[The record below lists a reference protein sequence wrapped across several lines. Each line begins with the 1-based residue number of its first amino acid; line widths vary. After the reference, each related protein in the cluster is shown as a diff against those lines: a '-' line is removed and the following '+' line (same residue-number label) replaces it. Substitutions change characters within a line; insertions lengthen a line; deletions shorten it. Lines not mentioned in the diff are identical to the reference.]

1 MKLQK
6 LSQRRQRTV
15 ARPVEVRGMGFL
27 TGADVRLCF
36 KPAPGDTGVVF
47 VRTDLL
53 PAVRIPARLDH
64 VIGTQRRT
72 TLGIG
77 TTQVALV
84 EHVLAALAGFRID
97 NCIVELDAPEPPGLD
112 GSSGAFSAAL
122 HQAGAEV
129 QQAWRTIWG
138 VQEMVMVTAGSASM
152 ALEPGPVDNFR
163 ISYFL
168 DYGIDSPIGR
178 QNFSSP
184 INPETFANEL
194 ANCRT
199 FLLEYEA
206 LELRRQGYG
215 ARVTTADLL
224 VIGAG
229 GPINNR
235 FRFHNEMAR
244 HKALDI
250 VGDLSVLGGDLCGHL
265 VACRSGHPLNLT
277 LLEALTANADQPT
290 RCAA

>member
-15 ARPVEVRGMGFL
+15 SRPVEVRGMGFL

-36 KPAPGDTGVVF
+36 KPAPADTGIVF
-47 VRTDLL
+47 VRTDLS
-53 PAVRIPARLDH
+53 PAVRIPARLAH
-64 VIGTQRRT
+64 VVGTQRRT

-97 NCIVELDAPEPPGLD
+97 NCLVELNAPEPPGLD
-112 GSSGAFSAAL
+112 GSAGAFSAAL
-122 HQAGAEV
+122 HQTGAEV

-138 VQEMVMVTAGSASM
+138 VEELVMVSAGTASM
-152 ALEPGPVDNFR
+152 ALEPGPVDEFR

-168 DYGIDSPIGR
+168 DYGMESPIGR
-178 QNFSSP
+178 QSCSSL

-215 ARVTTADLL
+215 PRVTTADLL
-224 VIGAG
+224 VIGSN
-229 GPINNR
+229 GPINNQLR
-235 FRFHNEMAR
+235 YHNEMAR

-250 VGDLSVLGGDLCGHL
+250 VGDLSLLGGDLCGHL
-265 VACRSGHPLNLT
+265 VACRSGHPLNMT
-277 LLEALTANADQPT
+277 LLQALTASADYPA

>member
-1 MKLQK
+1 MKLEK

-15 ARPVEVRGMGFL
+15 ARPVEVRGVGFL

-36 KPAPGDTGVVF
+36 RPATPDTGIAF
-47 VRTDLL
+47 IRTDLN
-53 PAVRIPARLDH
+53 PAVRIPARLEH
-64 VIGTQRRT
+64 VVGTQRRT

-84 EHVLAALAGFRID
+84 EHVMAALAGFRID
-97 NCIVELDAPEPPGLD
+97 NCLVELNAAEPPGLD
-112 GSSGAFSAAL
+112 GSSGAFTRAL
-122 HQAGAEV
+122 YEAGAEV
-129 QQAWRTIWG
+129 QQAWRSVWG
-138 VQEMVMVTAGSASM
+138 VKELVTVASGNASM
-152 ALEPGPVDNFR
+152 SLEPGRPDEFR

-178 QNFSSP
+178 QNYSSV
-184 INPETFANEL
+184 ITPETFANDL

-215 ARVTTADLL
+215 TRVTTADLL
-224 VIGAG
+224 VIGTD

-235 FRFHNEMAR
+235 FRHANEMAR
-244 HKALDI
+244 HKMLDV
-250 VGDLSVLGGDLCGHL
+250 VGDMSLLGGDLCGHL
-265 VACRSGHPLNLT
+265 VACRSGHPLNMTMLQ
-277 LLEALTANADQPT
+277 AMTAAEPA
-290 RCAA
+290 RRAA